1 MDKAVQSTMEAIQT
15 RLGNL
20 EGALVLQGNDG
31 NTRSLTQSFI
41 DLETWALPLLNRPPI
56 TGETVE
62 MLIDAKIRTAIMG
75 MTSKAITWVRKIR
88 RQTDIGIKSHPRNQ
102 EVNGS
107 QRISSLEQE
116 NEECIGTNEKSIQRY
131 VRSGRKVN

>member
-1 MDKAVQSTMEAIQT
+1 MHKAVQSTMEAIQT

-20 EGALVLQGNDG
+20 EGASILQGNDG

-56 TGETVE
+56 TVETVE

-75 MTSKAITWVRKIR
+75 VTSMERP
-88 RQTDIGIKSHPRNQ
+88 SF
-102 EVNGS
+102 
-107 QRISSLEQE
+107 
-116 NEECIGTNEKSIQRY
+116 
-131 VRSGRKVN
+131 